1 MEKDMLFATLGT
13 SVRNVK
19 LPNNQQ
25 ILLIDTVGFVSKL
38 PTTLINSFRSTLEEI
53 NNSALII
60 HVVDSSSPHCKDQ
73 IDVTNKVL
81 EEIGVKNSKELY
93 LLNKADKGI
102 DEHFFIN
109 KDHLK
114 FSNKNGLNHDKLIT
128 LIQESVLDYSN
139 TLLDLNIPISDGK
152 AISIVEGYG
161 IIEAKFISNEYIYY
175 KAYIPNNLINNLKQ
189 YYYFKTN
196 NPKPF

>member
-1 MEKDMLFATLGT
+1 MPTELLMTNNSENIDSSAENVIKTDIEEL
-13 SVRNVK
+13 SVIEALKTEDNT
-19 LPNNQQ
+19 N
-25 ILLIDTVGFVSKL
+25 
-38 PTTLINSFRSTLEEI
+38 TLEEI

-93 LLNKADKGI
+93 LLNKADKGV